1 MGGTGNGRFRRSGAL
16 GGGLDVLLA
25 LALMPSSIL
34 RVIIKVT
41 RSMAA
46 LIPLVMVRRDKPA
59 LRWE

>member
-1 MGGTGNGRFRRSGAL
+1 M
-16 GGGLDVLLA
+16 LLA